1 MILFTSD
8 VDNNKLRLAFNNDIY
23 EFYSTTGTPLY
34 ADITAPGLSIRIY
47 PNPNNRFWIN
57 MKEYVKG
64 LLNATFEDNLE
75 TNLQAANP
83 SSFIYHFNAGVYLAT
98 SLNFTIT
105 FDDNTT
111 DSATH
116 SLKWIAGAEQIGNYH
131 ERNVN
136 SFYLLSPYK
145 KQTANTYYLK
155 YWEGYPF
162 DFTFFRTYTPPR
174 SSGDLSNPFPDNS
187 ISSDPS
193 ITLRN
198 NTNGLSAAF
207 STLKYSIHRL
217 FLADGRTNST
227 IEDILPLANGH
238 NEIEILRP
246 ILNSDFLLSYN
257 KFIDLEKVPYSCGV
271 YLKWFNHLGG
281 FSYWLFEDTATID
294 RSAKELV
301 TLNRDFYNLEDARTN
316 EAITGVESRDNM
328 RLTYDLANEDERDL
342 LATIFESP
350 KVYLFTGKPFSQNS
364 YKNWIEVTL
373 KSRKAR
379 LKNAKQKLTNFSI
392 DIELPKRY
400 TQTL

>member
-8 VDNNKLRLAFNNDIY
+8 VDNDKLRLAFNNDIY

-64 LLNATFEDNLE
+64 LLKATFEDNLE
-75 TNLQAANP
+75 TNLQTANP
-83 SSFIYHFNAGVYLAT
+83 NSFIYHFNAGIYLAT

-145 KQTANTYYLK
+145 KHTTNTYYLK

-162 DFTFFRTYTPPR
+162 DFTLFYPRVLLALDPVPPYIK
-174 SSGDLSNPFPDNS
+174 LEN
-187 ISSDPS
+187 
-193 ITLRN
+193 L
-198 NTNGLSAAF
+198 TNGLSATFATVSPISSLNRNSSLF
-207 STLKYSIHRL
+207 VKRL
-217 FLADGRTNST
+217 FLSDGRTDET
-227 IEDILPLANGH
+227 IDEILPLVSGYNDIRIQEQGIAT
-238 NEIEILRP
+238 E
-246 ILNSDFLLSYN
+246 DDKYLL
-257 KFIDLEKVPYSCGV
+257 LEKQPYSCGV
-271 YLKWFNHLGG
+271 YLKWVNHLGG
-281 FSYWLFEDTATID
+281 FSYWLFEDTAIID
-294 RSAKELV
+294 RSTKELE

-316 EAITGVESRDNM
+316 EAITGVESRDTM

-342 LATIFESP
+342 LTTIFESP
-350 KVYLFTGKPFSQNS
+350 KVYLFTGEPFSQNS